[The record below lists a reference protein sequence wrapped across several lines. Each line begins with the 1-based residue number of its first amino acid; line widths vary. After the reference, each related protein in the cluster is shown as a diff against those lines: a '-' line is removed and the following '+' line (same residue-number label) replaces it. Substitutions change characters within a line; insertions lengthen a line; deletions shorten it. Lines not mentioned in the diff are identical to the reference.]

1 MVMPLTYVT
10 AFMDL
15 HEDRSRLRSPETHM
29 KHFRSIAATGV
40 PIILFLS
47 PTYEIEYRILCGHL
61 PNVHVVYKALKDF
74 YVSDSIDSKMP
85 PIRNGVKDTRN
96 FLTFTNCKLEC
107 LHLAMELPQFS
118 ATHYAWIDFGIK
130 HVLTDRALEQIKH
143 LATSEFVTPCLA
155 IPGCLTTITSYF
167 DRVNWRFCG
176 GFLLGDRATLEN
188 LYEVGHRVW
197 KSVVAEHGLTW
208 EVNYWSYLEYKG
220 LVPIQWYKAD
230 HDDTILNVPACYT
243 KAASISPGDTSTI

>member
-1 MVMPLTYVT
+1 MGLTYVT

-15 HEDRSRLRSPETHM
+15 SEDRSTLRSPETHM
-29 KHFRSIAATGV
+29 KHFRSIAATGA

-47 PTYEIEYRILCGHL
+47 PTYEIEYRVLCGNL
-61 PNVHVVYKALKDF
+61 PNVHVEYKALKEF

-85 PIRNGVKDTRN
+85 PIRNHVKDTRN

-107 LHLAMELPQFS
+107 LHLAMQMPHFS

-130 HVLTDRALEQIKH
+130 HVLSDVALEQIKH
-143 LATSEFVTPCLA
+143 LAATEFITPCLA
-155 IPGCLTTITSYF
+155 IPGCLATITSYF

-176 GFLLGDRATLEN
+176 GFLLGDRASLQK
-188 LYEVGHRVW
+188 LYEEGHRVW
-197 KSVVAEHGLTW
+197 KSAISEYGLTW
-208 EVNYWSYLEYKG
+208 EVNYWAYLEYKG

-230 HDDTILNVPACYT
+230 HNDTILNVPTYV
-243 KAASISPGDTSTI
+243 KAASISSEATSTI